1 MTIVTY
7 LLICTIYIEIQI
19 CQLLLTK
26 FMKLKLLGNMKYLCW
41 SLMMMMM
48 FVCVCVCVYSVTQ
61 SCLTLCDSTDYIAF
75 KAPLS
80 MEFSRQEYWSRLPLP
95 SPGDLPGPGIKPKS
109 LVSPALASGFLI
121 TCAIWE
127 VLMITVYCF
136 PGLKISRSMS
146 CLKSLYF
153 VVSTMETSTEKMLDL
168 WIHFS

>member
-1 MTIVTY
+1 MSIVINKVYEVKTARKY
-7 LLICTIYIEIQI
+7 EILVLVTNDDDDV
-19 CQLLLTK
+19 C
-26 FMKLKLLGNMKYLCW
+26 
-41 SLMMMMM
+41 
-48 FVCVCVCVYSVTQ
+48 VCVCVCVYSVTQ
-61 SCLTLCDSTDYIAF
+61 SCLTLCDSTDSIAF

-80 MEFSRQEYWSRLPLP
+80 MEFLRQEYWSRLPLP

-109 LVSPALASGFLI
+109 LVSPALASGFLT

-168 WIHFS
+168 